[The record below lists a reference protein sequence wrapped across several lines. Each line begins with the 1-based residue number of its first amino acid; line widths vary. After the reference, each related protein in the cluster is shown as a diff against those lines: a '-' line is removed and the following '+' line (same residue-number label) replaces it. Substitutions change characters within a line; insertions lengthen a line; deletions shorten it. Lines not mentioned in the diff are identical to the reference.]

1 VTGLKLRRRRRRRR
15 RGRRRGRMMRRDFH
29 HRQKIEGGKS
39 ELLLLG
45 VYLNPGNAHSLVRRA

>member
-1 VTGLKLRRRRRRRR
+1 MTGLKLRRRRRRRRRR

-45 VYLNPGNAHSLVRRA
+45 VYFPAHSLVRRA